1 MIIVLSHQAQALIRL
16 YKRRLIFHHIN
27 ISIGHR
33 MILQNLWGLHP
44 MAIKP
49 KFQAQINTLRLI
61 LQQLHIIVLG
71 KEIDK
76 GLVEIHLLDF
86 MILDQRSSQS
96 KKWESNQQNQERI
109 ILHKNQVKLQ
119 VQMLI
124 IICLKAKY
132 MEGL

>member
-1 MIIVLSHQAQALIRL
+1 MIIVLSHQVQALIRL
-16 YKRRLIFHHIN
+16 YKRRLIVHNIN

-33 MILQNLWGLHP
+33 IISQKLWGLHP

-49 KFQAQINTLRLI
+49 KFQDQINTQLLI
-61 LQQLHIIVLG
+61 LQQLHSIALG

-86 MILDQRSSQS
+86 TILDQRSSQS
-96 KKWESNQQNQERI
+96 NKWEYSQQNQERI
-109 ILHKNQVKLQ
+109 MLHKNQIRLQ

-132 MEGL
+132 MEEL

>member
-1 MIIVLSHQAQALIRL
+1 MIIVLLRQAQALIRL
-16 YKRRLIFHHIN
+16 YKRRLIFHNIN
-27 ISIGHR
+27 ILIGHR
-33 MILQNLWGLHP
+33 IISQNLQGLHL